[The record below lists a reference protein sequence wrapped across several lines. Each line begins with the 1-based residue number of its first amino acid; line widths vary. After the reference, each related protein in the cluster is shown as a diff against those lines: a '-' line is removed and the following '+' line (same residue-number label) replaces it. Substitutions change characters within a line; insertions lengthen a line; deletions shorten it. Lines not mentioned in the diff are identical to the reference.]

1 MKAKIYFD
9 KDKYQFY
16 YGDVQITTD
25 SLTINEIAVD
35 SELSETSEN
44 AVQNKIVK
52 KALDSVNDGLAD
64 TITRLNNLISI
75 SSDDYYSVIS
85 PSDLSDWTWITHS
98 EAYEGSV
105 VYGDSAD
112 FTLPTNTLVG
122 ILLPSHSRVS
132 VHHKTSNGYH
142 SDYTLGD
149 IESIFDQFLLF
160 NTGEWETYRL
170 EVDLS
175 INSTTYKNAV
185 ENKTTLY
192 AYGMSKELK
201 DIRVDYFGLQ
211 WATAGDSVRS
221 ILNVVKNGKLDF
233 DDMLTWISQPTS
245 IANFLLDSNEISLP
259 KNQEITIVLPKL
271 TQIQIS
277 YLNDVITTETLGSLT
292 AEETQTLSFNTDDTA
307 NYQFALLSNVETQE
321 ELLNNVSIYIVF
333 DAKFFDTTVEKITT
347 ALNSALNSI
356 SESTDTNINNLNN
369 VTNTNIGN
377 LNTVT
382 YSNIN
387 ALNNT
392 KANLETALV
401 ATKDNGVAQLESK
414 KNASIN
420 DITNSANN
428 QITALTNTS
437 NNLMDAMNTAGNQHI
452 QNIDAEAETKIAEIE
467 SIGLFEL
474 IQDVTLTA
482 DATALGNLVELSDYN
497 EILFVIDGTTNAT
510 SGNIGLITYMGA
522 DSIAVSVG
530 NTTVNTVFK
539 VKKLTDTDVLV
550 EVKSYNYQ
558 KTKVINI
565 SKRTVNVITQ
575 AINFQAGTKLK
586 VYAR

>member
-9 KDKYQFY
+9 KDKYKFY

-64 TITRLNNLISI
+64 TIARLNNLISI

-85 PSDLSDWTWITHS
+85 PSDLSDWTWITRS

-132 VHHKTSNGYH
+132 VRHKTSNGYH
-142 SDYTLGD
+142 FDYTLGD
-149 IESIFDQFLLF
+149 IESIYDQFILF

-170 EVDLS
+170 EVDLPV
-175 INSTTYKNAV
+175 NSTTYKNAV

-233 DDMLTWISQPTS
+233 DDMLTWIAQPTS
-245 IANFLLDSNEISLP
+245 IAKFLLDSNEISLP

-307 NYQFALLSNVETQE
+307 NYKFALLSNVETQE

-356 SESTDTNINNLNN
+356 SESTNENINNLNN

-382 YSNIN
+382 NSNIN

-452 QNIDAEAETKIAEIE
+452 QNIDTEAENKIAEIE

-482 DATALGNLVELSDYN
+482 DATALGNFVELSDYN
-497 EILFVIDGTTNAT
+497 EILFVIDGTTNGT
-510 SGNIGLITYMGA
+510 NGNIGLTTYMGS

-565 SKRTVNVITQ
+565 SKRTVNVIAQ
-575 AINFQAGTKLK
+575 AINFVTGTKLK

>member
-9 KDKYQFY
+9 KDKYKFY
-16 YGDVQITTD
+16 YGDAQITTD

-52 KALDSVNDGLAD
+52 KALDSVNDGLTD
-64 TITRLNNLISI
+64 TIARLNNLISI
-75 SSDDYYSVIS
+75 SSDDYYSMIS
-85 PSDLSDWTWITHS
+85 PSDLSDWTWITYS
-98 EAYEGSV
+98 EAYEGAV

-122 ILLPSHSRVS
+122 IYLPSHSRVR
-132 VHHKTSNGYH
+132 VEHKTSNGYH
-142 SDYTLGD
+142 VDYHLGD
-149 IESIFDQFLLF
+149 IDSTTDQFLMF

-170 EVDLS
+170 EVDLP

-185 ENKTTLY
+185 INKTTLY

-211 WATAGDSVRS
+211 WATSGDAVRS
-221 ILNVVKNGKLDF
+221 ILNVVKNGKLSF
-233 DDMLTWISQPTS
+233 NEMLTWIAQPTS
-245 IANFLLDSNEISLP
+245 LANLLLGSNEITLP
-259 KNQEITIVLPKL
+259 KNQEITIGLPKL

-292 AEETQTLSFNTDDTA
+292 AEDTQTLTFNTDDTV
-307 NYQFALLSNVETQE
+307 NYKFALLSNLETQG
-321 ELLNNVSIYIVF
+321 ELLNNVSIYIMF

-347 ALNSALNSI
+347 ALNNALSSI
-356 SESTDTNINNLNN
+356 SESTNANINNLND

-377 LNTVT
+377 LNNVT
-382 YSNIN
+382 NSNIN

-401 ATKDNGVAQLESK
+401 TTKDNAVAQLESK
-414 KNASIN
+414 KNASIS

-452 QNIDAEAETKIAEIE
+452 KNIDAEAQAKIAEIE
-467 SIGLFEL
+467 SIGFEL
-474 IQDVTLTA
+474 IQDVTLSA
-482 DATALGNLVELSDYN
+482 DSTSLGDAVELSDYD
-497 EILFVIDGTTNAT
+497 EIIFVIDGTMNAT
-510 SGNIGLITYMGA
+510 SGNIGLVTYMGSVYITA
-522 DSIAVSVG
+522 SVG
-530 NTTVNTVFK
+530 NATVNTVFK

-550 EVKSYNYQ
+550 EVKSYNVQ
-558 KTKVINI
+558 NTKVIDV
-565 SKRTVNVITQ
+565 SKRSVNVIAQ
-575 AINFQAGTKLK
+575 AIQFVAGTKLK